1 MIELNDK
8 ALKRRA
14 KELHGAA
21 SSLDEESSRALLLF
35 YAAECGLKAIYMQ
48 KFMLR
53 TTASSNAAAKS
64 PASFKHNLDDLI
76 KALKL
81 PPRALRHSP
90 GKLSLRPP
98 ATDDIRVGDLNQVWR
113 YGATLATPNTAVQ
126 WLETVVAYALKELR

>member
-21 SSLDEESSRALLLF
+21 NLLGEEASRALLLF

-48 KFMLR
+48 KFMLK

-81 PPRALRHSP
+81 PPRSLSHTP
-90 GKLSLRPP
+90 GKLSLRAP
-98 ATDDIRVGDLNQVWR
+98 AMDEVHVGDLNQVWR
-113 YGATLATPNTAVQ
+113 YGATLATPNAAVQ